1 MFLFY
6 ILKCVLLFRLSF
18 PVSLF
23 IALQLFH
30 VILAD
35 GMAVGRVVGSVG
47 RRVGGYS
54 LSDLH
59 VKHKGE
65 VEGDER
71 LNPTRFDLFP

>member
-1 MFLFY
+1 MFIFY
-6 ILKCVLLFRLSF
+6 LLKCILLFRLSF
-18 PVSLF
+18 PVSLST
-23 IALQLFH
+23 ALQLFH

-59 VKHKGE
+59 VKYKGE
-65 VEGDER
+65 GGGR
-71 LNPTRFDLFP
+71 

>member
-1 MFLFY
+1 
-6 ILKCVLLFRLSF
+6 
-18 PVSLF
+18 
-23 IALQLFH
+23 
-30 VILAD
+30 
-35 GMAVGRVVGSVG
+35 MAVGRVVGSVG